1 MKNLFFIV
9 IDKIRLLIVDDHRI
23 VRSGI
28 KLLFQG
34 NEDVEF
40 VGEFDN
46 GTDALEIMSELQPN
60 VVITDISM
68 PKMNGFELTKKIKE
82 LHPSINVLVLSMHDD
97 DDYIL
102 DALESGAMGYL
113 LKDSDDEDII
123 NAVNSIAAGKMY
135 YNNSVSDVFAK
146 KLLRQKT
153 GDVEVKKLTDREL
166 EVMELIVKGFN
177 NKEIANLLFVSKRT
191 IDNHRT
197 NFMKKIGSKN
207 TADIVRTAISMG
219 LVKV

>member
-82 LHPSINVLVLSMHDD
+82 LHPSINVFVLSMHDD

-135 YNNSVSDVFAK
+135 YWTPSI
-146 KLLRQKT
+146 RW
-153 GDVEVKKLTDREL
+153 
-166 EVMELIVKGFN
+166 
-177 NKEIANLLFVSKRT
+177 
-191 IDNHRT
+191 
-197 NFMKKIGSKN
+197 
-207 TADIVRTAISMG
+207 
-219 LVKV
+219 